1 MGMAMSASATG
12 TPVVAK
18 DWDPDLAAGNIRVE
32 LVGIAGNQEDV
43 EVAFGAYVRDLRMA
57 FARRKK
63 LPVNFIMLVVG
74 TDVLHDD
81 DRVANHLHRDA
92 LHDGET
98 PVLNVTWVFSDQ
110 GVLIHESLAVRRAA
124 IAELAEYAREGNGLI
139 VRMLIQFSRDEI
151 EICRQAAVQG
161 LTQAARELSSDE
173 VIDAFCACLGDENE
187 LVNSAA
193 VAALAEAAAGGN
205 DQAIQTIVDCVL
217 CLGDQPD
224 GVRFAV
230 LRACLRLPD
239 EACDERV
246 VHALEACLQ
255 DRCIPVRDLAAQVAA
270 QLVRRNNRH
279 AKRAWYRN
287 RSPPSFQAHH
297 PRAVVV

>member
-1 MGMAMSASATG
+1 MG

-18 DWDPDLAAGNIRVE
+18 DVPVPNQDWDPDLAAGNIRVE
-32 LVGIAGNQEDV
+32 LVGIAGHQEDV
-43 EVAFGAYVRDLRMA
+43 EVEFGAYVHDLRVA
-57 FARRKK
+57 FARRKT
-63 LPVNFIMLVVG
+63 LPVNFIMLVIG
-74 TDVLHDD
+74 TEVLHDD

-92 LHDGET
+92 LQDGET
-98 PVLNVTWVFSDQ
+98 PVLSVTWVFSDQ
-110 GVLIHESLAVRRAA
+110 GVLTHESLAVRRAA

-205 DQAIQTIVDCVL
+205 DQAIQTIVDCVQ

-239 EACDERV
+239 KACDERV
-246 VHALEACLQ
+246 VRALEACLQ

-287 RSPPSFQAHH
+287 RSPPSIQAHH